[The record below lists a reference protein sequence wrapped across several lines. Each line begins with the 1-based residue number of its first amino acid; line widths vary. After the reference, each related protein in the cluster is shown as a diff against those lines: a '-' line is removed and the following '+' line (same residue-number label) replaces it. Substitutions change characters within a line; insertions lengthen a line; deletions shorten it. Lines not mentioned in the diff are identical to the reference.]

1 MNSRKHVLAV
11 GLLGALALLASVP
24 AHAAVEY
31 DRVVTALNQLV
42 HDFPQQVT
50 PFVLGTND
58 QGQAIQGVRIEA
70 ATPPVASSARSG
82 SLLVGT
88 HHGNERLSADL
99 SLTTARKIATAL
111 ANPTA
116 EASKN
121 LVDQI
126 FYVVPVLNI
135 GGFNRN
141 NRYENTASGK
151 TIDPNRDYPDACV
164 KEKANFQL
172 KDTKL
177 LADFVTSHNIVSTVT
192 VHGYNGSYTYPWG
205 IDTDDTRSPD
215 DAAYQTIANQVV
227 AIDGYVTG
235 THTDVLYATAG
246 AYEDWVYDT
255 QGLWVMLLELA
266 NSPDLGKDSDATIKF
281 FELAP
286 RARSTNHVNLGHC
299 LETKFNALMQSRP

>member
-1 MNSRKHVLAV
+1 MNSRKHFLAV

-42 HDFPQQVT
+42 HDFPQQVS

-58 QGQAIQGVRIEA
+58 QGQAIQGIRIEA
-70 ATPPVASSARSG
+70 ATPPAAAAARTN

-88 HHGNERLSADL
+88 HHGNERLSADV
-99 SLTTARKIATAL
+99 SLTTARKIAQAL
-111 ANPTA
+111 ANPA
-116 EASKN
+116 LESSKS
-121 LVDQI
+121 LIDQV
-126 FYVVPVLNI
+126 FYVIPVLNI

-177 LADFVTSHNIVSTVT
+177 LADFVTSHGIVATIT
-192 VHGYNGSYTYPWG
+192 VHGYLGTFTYPWG
-205 IDTDDTRSPD
+205 INTDNTRSPD
-215 DAAYQTIANQVV
+215 DAAYEAIANEAVQ
-227 AIDGYVTG
+227 IDGYRTG

-255 QGLWVMLLELA
+255 QGLWVMLMELA
-266 NSPDLGKDSDATIKF
+266 NSPDLDRDSDAMIKF

-286 RARSTNHVNLGHC
+286 RSRSQNHVNLGHC